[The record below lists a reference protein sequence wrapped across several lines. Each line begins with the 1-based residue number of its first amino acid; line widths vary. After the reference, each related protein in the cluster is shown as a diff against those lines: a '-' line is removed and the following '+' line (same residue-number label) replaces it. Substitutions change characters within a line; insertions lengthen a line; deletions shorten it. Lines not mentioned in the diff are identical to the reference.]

1 MIETLLKFPFSA
13 ALNLAHLFS
22 GRARLKL
29 ICGWTSLP
37 NEDGVGNFLAF
48 WVKIINPSRTAIY
61 LERIEAKDSRG
72 ETFFPLIRGVTPG
85 QEIPPRNNIVA
96 LIPCGHI
103 LNTMPSGITAVD
115 ATETRHTL
123 KGRKLSSAVASL
135 KAEALRWDAL
145 GHSVHPNR
153 YWSESK

>member
-13 ALNLAHLFS
+13 ALSLAQMFS

-29 ICGWTSLP
+29 VCGWTSLP

-48 WVKIINPSRTAIY
+48 WIKIINPSRTAIY
-61 LERIEAKDSRG
+61 LERIEANDSRG
-72 ETFFPLIRGVTPG
+72 EIFFPLIRGVMPG
-85 QEIPPRNNIVA
+85 QEVPPRNNIVV

-103 LNTMPSGITAVD
+103 LSTMPTRITIVD
-115 ATETRHTL
+115 ATEVRHTL
-123 KGRKLSSAVASL
+123 KGSKLSRAVVAL
-135 KAEALRWDAL
+135 KAESLRWNAL

-153 YWSESK
+153 YRNE